1 MPTTVSNALEQF
13 QAAIQSAGLTPP
25 TAIVADGKLHRFA
38 TNGKADDDSGWYVLH
53 GDGIPAGA
61 FGCWRSDI
69 KQAWCAGKPQ
79 AMTATERAAHA
90 KRVAELQQI
99 RKDEEA
105 KQYADAA
112 KRAQAILKQ
121 GIPVKPNHPYL
132 KKKNIEFEMVRR
144 WLKVDSSNRLIIP
157 ILKNEKAVQSLQF
170 IAPDESKRSLEGGK
184 MKDGW
189 FMFYRSPFSSPFSR
203 AVVVTEGFATGCA
216 IYQALRCSV
225 VVAFSAGNLLSV
237 AKSARADNPKDIA
250 IIIAADND
258 VHSDGK
264 PNIGVLKA
272 QEAAGAVGGLVAIP
286 PVLDNGPTDWNDVFV
301 KQGLEAVKQSLEAV
315 KQSIEAAMASAKV
328 SKGTRSMKGSDSTGT
343 HAQTAKSN
351 DTPAGGDPQ
360 GEEAKPPES
369 IDASNGDLSQDG
381 ELNSPSILS
390 AVAAHLHTTPA
401 LAMNPNILAEFGKA
415 VQMCGVVGEVRCA
428 KLIYL
433 MATSRLLDAP
443 ISGVVKG
450 LSGSG
455 KSYTTENTLKFFPRE
470 ALIIMTAMSERALI
484 YMKEEF
490 SHRTLVIYE
499 ASALKE
505 QKEKSESNL
514 TAYFVRSLL
523 SEGRIEY
530 PVTVRDKEQGWVT
543 KTIVKEGPT
552 NVILTTTA
560 TELHGEN
567 ETRMLSIPTNDSQEQ
582 TKAIMQ
588 KLAQG
593 KTQTV
598 DFTPWHGLQDW
609 LATQKKDVVIPYA
622 SYLAENIPAVAVRLR
637 RDFRSLLRLIET
649 HALLHQCTRE
659 QDSAGHIIAIAA
671 DYLAVR
677 ELVADL
683 IAQGVGATVSETI
696 RETVTVIADRNTGD
710 GVTVKTV
717 SDALKLDRS
726 AAHRRI
732 QTARGNG
739 FLLNL
744 EEKRGKP
751 GRYAVGDPLPEKID
765 LLPLSLPAGVQHT
778 PSKDDTSM
786 HSLNAEQT
794 NTLPEGVQV
803 CMKTEG
809 IEDDESEEVI
819 DLVVD

>member
-1 MPTTVSNALEQF
+1 MTEH
-13 QAAIQSAGLTPP
+13 AIIEAFTAEITATGLPIPP
-25 TAIVADGKLHRFA
+25 RIIPDGKIHRFS
-38 TNGKADDDSGWYVLH
+38 TNGKHRNKDGWYFLF
-53 GDGIPAGA
+53 GDHFPLGE
-61 FGCWRSDI
+61 FGCHRTGI
-69 KQAWCAGKPQ
+69 KQTWCAHTSSPT
-79 AMTATERAAHA
+79 MSETERHQLKARMAAIREQRDAEEQKRRAAAALRAWEIWDKA
-90 KRVAELQQI
+90 KPAP
-99 RKDEEA
+99 
-105 KQYADAA
+105 AD
-112 KRAQAILKQ
+112 
-121 GIPVKPNHPYL
+121 HPYL
-132 KKKNIEFEMVRR
+132 QRKKIKAHGLR
-144 WLKVDSSNRLIIP
+144 VDAANRLIMP
-157 ILKNEKAVQSLQF
+157 IERVGGRGLSSLQF
-170 IAPDESKRSLEGGK
+170 ISPNGEKQFLPGGAVKGGFFPLQREMRYRPTPTPIGVVSVPPAIGIMAEGLATAASLLEATGYPTVCALNKNNLEHLAQFARETTPKTLHLICGDNDLDGGGQRAAHEAAEICNGLAVIPDEPG
-184 MKDGW
+184 
-189 FMFYRSPFSSPFSR
+189 
-203 AVVVTEGFATGCA
+203 
-216 IYQALRCSV
+216 
-225 VVAFSAGNLLSV
+225 
-237 AKSARADNPKDIA
+237 
-250 IIIAADND
+250 
-258 VHSDGK
+258 
-264 PNIGVLKA
+264 
-272 QEAAGAVGGLVAIP
+272 
-286 PVLDNGPTDWNDVFV
+286 TDWNDLHVREGV
-301 KQGLEAVKQSLEAV
+301 DAVRLAV
-315 KQSIEAAMASAKV
+315 E
-328 SKGTRSMKGSDSTGT
+328 R
-343 HAQTAKSN
+343 
-351 DTPAGGDPQ
+351 
-360 GEEAKPPES
+360 
-369 IDASNGDLSQDG
+369 
-381 ELNSPSILS
+381 ILS
-390 AVAAHLHTTPA
+390 ASGKTRNRKDCRSMEKTAELDQKKPSTVSPDGEPPGATMNESKDHGSSDTLNGDQSKHGKTGSHSPPPANDAHLHTPPA
-401 LAMNPNILAEFGKA
+401 LAMNPNILGEFGKA

-433 MATSRLLDAP
+433 MTTSRLLEEP
-443 ISGVVKG
+443 VSGVVKG

-455 KSYTTENTLKFFPRE
+455 KSYTTEKTLKFFPRE

-499 ASALKE
+499 VSALKE

-514 TAYFVRSLL
+514 TAYFVRTLL

-588 KLAQG
+588 KLAEG

-598 DFTPWHGLQDW
+598 DFTPWHGLQAW
-609 LATQKKDVVIPYA
+609 LATQKKDVAIPYA

-649 HALLHQCTRE
+649 HALLHQYTRE
-659 QDSAGHIIAIAA
+659 QDSAGRIIAIAA

-696 RETVTVIADRNTGD
+696 RETVTVVTEKDKGE

-726 AAHRRI
+726 AAQRRI
-732 QTARGNG
+732 QSARERGYIV
-739 FLLNL
+739 NL

-751 GRYAVGDPLPEKID
+751 GRYAVGDPLPEEID
-765 LLPLSLPAGVQHT
+765 LLPLSLPEGVQHT

-794 NTLPEGVQV
+794 NTLSEGVQV
-803 CMKTEG
+803 CMKTEE

-819 DLVVD
+819 DLVD